1 MRFFLDI
8 CGKMLYSISDK
19 RNTIYQINVLKSRSK
34 LLAAMRPVDHHI
46 SVHLS
51 KYLGT
56 MEEVLK
62 SDILTIFSP
71 ILPGLEHIVKTAVE
85 PLQNRK
91 PKLSIILDTLG
102 GTIEV
107 AERIVSIIRY
117 HYNEVD
123 FLIPDRAMSAGTVF
137 AMSGDRIFMNYFSCL
152 GPIDPQ
158 VYKNGEFVPA
168 LSYLNQYERLCKK
181 AEDGELNT
189 VEFELVRQLDLGEL
203 DQFEQARQLSHDL
216 LTDWLSTYKFKDWDI
231 HSSTGKP
238 VTPEE
243 KKKRAKK
250 IASVLSNNERWH
262 SHGRMIP
269 RNILTSEEIRLKIEN
284 IEDVPNLF
292 PTLDNYVGLL
302 KDYVQRESFPTFVH
316 TREYF

>member
-1 MRFFLDI
+1 MKKYLTNTQVKRKIYDI
-8 CGKMLYSISDK
+8 LYIVK
-19 RNTIYQINVLKSRSK
+19 FVKSRRK
-34 LLAAMRPVDHHI
+34 LLAAMRPVDQHI
-46 SVHLS
+46 NVHLNT
-51 KYLGT
+51 YLGT
-56 MEEVLK
+56 IENVLE

-71 ILPGLEHIVKTAVE
+71 ILPGLEHIVKNAVE

-107 AERIVSIIRY
+107 AERIVSIIRHY
-117 HYNEVD
+117 YNEVD

-137 AMSGDRIFMNYFSCL
+137 VMSGDRIFMSYFSCL

-168 LSYLNQYERLCKK
+168 LSYLNQYERLCEK
-181 AEDGELNT
+181 AETGELNI

-216 LTDWLSTYKFKDWDI
+216 LRDWLSTYKFKDWDI
-231 HSSTGKP
+231 HSSTGQP

-243 KKKRAKK
+243 KRKRAKE
-250 IASVLSNNERWH
+250 IAKALSDNKRWH
-262 SHGRMIP
+262 SHGRMISRDTLVSDP
-269 RNILTSEEIRLKIEN
+269 DLRLKIEKF
-284 IEDVPNLF
+284 EDIPNLLPVF
-292 PTLDNYVGLL
+292 DNYVGLL